1 MKNYIAK
8 LVFLSL
14 LFTLFTA
21 NTGFMSSR
29 GEYYKEA
36 IDDSRVVILEDPAEE
51 ELVKGGYLLL
61 LTSEID
67 SLQTHDY
74 STLLLIC
81 DSSFTVPSHFICNS
95 SEVSGNIK
103 MIDLSLENS
112 TETTFVYETMYQGS
126 KVIIIPEN
134 LLANPKSRH
143 MAFTFLHKIFSAKQV
158 ISPSIYSE
166 LKENHL
172 FEVALY
178 GIVLLLVVVI
188 VHAGIAL
195 LRELQKV
202 NIDLQVGK
210 VFSFL
215 NNSRLYLLLTSF
227 FFFMSYLLLS
237 FRLLE
242 KLRDFEVGMIVR
254 HINSLLHL
262 EVIQG
267 SHLRLNLVLSVTL
280 SAALLSLLFLLF
292 LSFKDLIKTFYII
305 PMAKIPSIP
314 STRRALSSVIVLLA
328 LFAPLSLT
336 VSPIPLILL
345 SMLLIYL
352 TYKQRAHK
360 SFLKDAYSTTQ
371 KYKLLLLIL
380 LFGFFGILLNPVFDY
395 LLGRPVSEALFNT
408 REDFVLLPYT
418 KEYAGNVVFADFELT
433 PDYPIYVDDYL
444 VFHPDFDV
452 IHNKN
457 VSSLDVEGNFIISLT
472 EKKDYA
478 EAFYTSNPFKEVLK
492 VEKLSKAFYLS
503 DVDTKQSYSLKFYIN
518 CTADPEKIY
527 IKEFNQVDS
536 EIKSKSSLVLYFPG
550 CSETSSDASLVTYQ
564 VPFSVSEGDVPE
576 RLFMIEGI
584 DEKSI
589 DRIEV
594 YENDFSKD
602 VNFLNTEMLKGR
614 VFEQKLNSNSEI
626 TAYSADINVSNSFSN
641 VFGEPFNIS
650 QAINALKE
658 QDVLENPA
666 TIWSSRFEDVLI
678 RL

>member
-1 MKNYIAK
+1 
-8 LVFLSL
+8 
-14 LFTLFTA
+14 
-21 NTGFMSSR
+21 
-29 GEYYKEA
+29 
-36 IDDSRVVILEDPAEE
+36 
-51 ELVKGGYLLL
+51 
-61 LTSEID
+61 
-67 SLQTHDY
+67 
-74 STLLLIC
+74 
-81 DSSFTVPSHFICNS
+81 
-95 SEVSGNIK
+95 
-103 MIDLSLENS
+103 
-112 TETTFVYETMYQGS
+112 
-126 KVIIIPEN
+126 
-134 LLANPKSRH
+134 
-143 MAFTFLHKIFSAKQV
+143 
-158 ISPSIYSE
+158 
-166 LKENHL
+166 
-172 FEVALY
+172 
-178 GIVLLLVVVI
+178 
-188 VHAGIAL
+188 
-195 LRELQKV
+195 
-202 NIDLQVGK
+202 
-210 VFSFL
+210 
-215 NNSRLYLLLTSF
+215 
-227 FFFMSYLLLS
+227 
-237 FRLLE
+237 
-242 KLRDFEVGMIVR
+242 
-254 HINSLLHL
+254 
-262 EVIQG
+262 
-267 SHLRLNLVLSVTL
+267 
-280 SAALLSLLFLLF
+280 
-292 LSFKDLIKTFYII
+292 
-305 PMAKIPSIP
+305 MAKIPSIP